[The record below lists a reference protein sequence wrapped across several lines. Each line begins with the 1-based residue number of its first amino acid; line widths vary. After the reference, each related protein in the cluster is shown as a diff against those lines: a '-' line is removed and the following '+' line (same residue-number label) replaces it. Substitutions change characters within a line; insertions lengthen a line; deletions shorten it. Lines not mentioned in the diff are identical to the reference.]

1 MTALGPIPSW
11 VPYGVTVLFLA
22 LWVPQI
28 VSRRKNRKVLLH
40 GSLTLVFWLAVMV
53 LPGLVAVPKWLLWV
67 FLAGLVISGLRAA
80 MGLPESRRSQ

>member
-1 MTALGPIPSW
+1 MNAMERIPDW
-11 VPYGVTVLFLA
+11 VPYAATVLFLA

-28 VSRRKNRKVLLH
+28 VSRRRDRKVLLF
-40 GSLTLVFWLAVMV
+40 GSLTVVFWLAVMV